1 MGLRGRGHRR
11 RGGAAT
17 LHAVRAATGDLRL
30 TGVSKTFGDVPAVD
44 GLDLTVARGT
54 FFALL
59 GPSGCGKSTTLRM
72 VAGLE
77 QPTSGRVWL
86 GGVDLTGTRA
96 YERPVNT
103 VFQSYAL
110 FPHLN
115 VLDNVAFGPRRR
127 RVADARAR
135 AQRALSLVQLDGY
148 GARMPAELSGGQQQ
162 RVALAR
168 ALVNEPEVLLLD
180 EPLGALDLKLR
191 RQMQVELRRL
201 HRELGRTFVHVT
213 HDQDEAM
220 TIADQVALMDRGRI
234 VQSGNP
240 AELYDRPRS
249 VFAANFLGK
258 SNLVR
263 ATMRGSA
270 GGLRLAEVAGAVL
283 GVRPD
288 RCVTRG
294 PSVTLGVRPEKL
306 QVHAFG
312 GDAGA
317 GPGDTAAGRTRVG
330 EVRLPEF
337 GDGTRPNVLGPGRI
351 VHVAFAGV
359 ATEYLVALPGV
370 GTWTVFAQNLS
381 AHAPG
386 RPGDQVMLS
395 WDPRH
400 TFGLDAAESLEHGTH
415 DEHRDGHDAG
425 HQDSDEDSQASH
437 EESHEASHEDRR
449 ADEPA
454 ASVDGEPGPRAG
466 GLRAAGSPAEPD
478 PSRVTV

>member
-1 MGLRGRGHRR
+1 MG
-11 RGGAAT
+11 
-17 LHAVRAATGDLRL
+17 AVREAGGDVRL
-30 TGVSKTFGDVPAVD
+30 DRVTKAFGDVLAVD
-44 GLDLTVARGT
+44 QLELTIPRGT

-72 VAGLE
+72 IAGLE

-86 GGVDLTGTRA
+86 GESDLTGTRA

-127 RVADARAR
+127 KLPDALARAE
-135 AQRALSLVQLDGY
+135 RALELVQLEAY
-148 GARMPAELSGGQQQ
+148 GARRPAELSGGQQQ

-191 RQMQVELRRL
+191 RQMQVELTRL
-201 HRELGRTFVHVT
+201 HRQLGRTFVHVT

-220 TIADQVALMDRGRI
+220 TIADQVALMDGGRI
-234 VQSGNP
+234 VQLGNP
-240 AELYDRPRS
+240 AQLYDRPRT

-263 ATMRGSA
+263 GTVRASS
-270 GGLRLAEVAGAVL
+270 GGRLMVEVPGPDRTISLTV
-283 GVRPD
+283 PKD

-294 PSVTLGVRPEKL
+294 PELTLGVRPEKL
-306 QVHAFG
+306 QMHPQEPLEQGSVS
-312 GDAGA
+312 
-317 GPGDTAAGRTRVG
+317 
-330 EVRLPEF
+330 
-337 GDGTRPNVLGPGRI
+337 VLGPGRI

-359 ATEYLVALPGV
+359 ATEYLVDLPGV
-370 GTWTVFAQNLS
+370 GIWTVFEQN
-381 AHAPG
+381 ATVRAPG
-386 RPGDQVMLS
+386 RPGDRVWVS

-400 TFGLDAAESLEHGTH
+400 SFGLDAAEPLEHGTQH
-415 DEHRDGHDAG
+415 ADGHVAGDGEGASATGADAVPAKSHAAGGADRDGTHPERDT
-425 HQDSDEDSQASH
+425 E
-437 EESHEASHEDRR
+437 R
-449 ADEPA
+449 
-454 ASVDGEPGPRAG
+454 
-466 GLRAAGSPAEPD
+466 D
-478 PSRVTV
+478 PERILT